1 MFHTA
6 VATGEFVSGP
16 DHRKWATLPPD
27 FASNPAFMT
36 DHRGQYATA
45 GHYAHAYLGQGADGL
60 PSINS
65 SFGKVQG
72 RQGAARKRRTT
83 RRRAR
88 MLFSTPATRTKRNK
102 NGWRAKM
109 PRSKSERVPLY

>member
-6 VATGEFVSGP
+6 VATGEFVTGP
-16 DHRKWATLPPD
+16 DHRKCATLPPN
-27 FASNPAFMT
+27 FASNPEFMT
-36 DHRGQYATA
+36 DHRSQYSTV

-72 RQGAARKRRTT
+72 RQGAARSVLDA
-83 RRRAR
+83 RRRDIKVVA
-88 MLFSTPATRTKRNK
+88 P
-102 NGWRAKM
+102 
-109 PRSKSERVPLY
+109 

>member
-1 MFHTA
+1 MVCLPSGSCRMFHTA

-16 DHRKWATLPPD
+16 DHRKWATLPPN

-36 DHRGQYATA
+36 DHRSQYATA

-72 RQGAARKRRTT
+72 RQGAARSVIDARRPDVKVV
-83 RRRAR
+83 A
-88 MLFSTPATRTKRNK
+88 P
-102 NGWRAKM
+102 
-109 PRSKSERVPLY
+109 